1 MKAEPRSPELADLR
15 REPTLSPEF
24 LTRVLQSLV
33 QTQSVNPGIYESA
46 MAARVTEWLKP
57 TGAEVTLVESLPER
71 HSVAAVLKGSGDG
84 PTLVLNGHM
93 DTVPID
99 DASLWDD
106 DPFSGVVKDGYLWGR
121 GACDMKA
128 GLAVQIAVA
137 HYLAGRPEDLRGTL
151 VLHFAVGEECAEPG
165 TLSLINAG
173 FVGDLGIVTEPTELK
188 VATAERGLVFFHL
201 RIKGRSIHASK
212 AQLGLNPNWKLRAV
226 LDAVEEYEREIK
238 KRSHPLLPPG
248 SCTPTVIRSGV
259 KDNAVP
265 DFCDV
270 SFDRRLIP
278 GETIDGELAELR
290 ARLERIR
297 DGDPDF
303 EFELT
308 RARYAF
314 SPAEISPESA
324 FARRVAEAAQ
334 EVTGAEAPGEIIG
347 TTYASDVRNLVN
359 DAGMEAITFGPG
371 NVAECHCAN
380 ERVALDQ
387 LSNAALVVARV
398 ASDVLA

>member
-1 MKAEPRSPELADLR
+1 VNAGAASPELADLR
-15 REPTLSPEF
+15 RERTLSEEF
-24 LTRVLQSLV
+24 LTGLLRSLV

-46 MAARVTEWLKP
+46 MATRVEEWLKP
-57 TGAEVTLVESLPER
+57 TGAEVTFVESLPGR
-71 HSVAAVLKGSGDG
+71 HSLAAVLKGSGGG

-106 DPFSGVVKDGYLWGR
+106 DPFGGVVKDGYLWGR

-137 HYLAGRPEDLRGTL
+137 HYLAGRPDRFKGTL

-165 TLSLINAG
+165 TLSLVNAG
-173 FVGDLGIVTEPTELK
+173 FVGDVGIVTEPTELK
-188 VATAERGLVFFHL
+188 VATAERGLVFFNL

-226 LDAVEEYEREIK
+226 LDVVEEYERDIK
-238 KRSHPLLPPG
+238 KRSHPLLPAG

-259 KDNAVP
+259 KENAVP
-265 DFCDV
+265 DYCDV
-270 SFDRRLIP
+270 SFDRRLLP
-278 GETIDGELAELR
+278 GETIQGELAELR
-290 ARLERIR
+290 TRLERIR
-297 DGDPDF
+297 ESDPDF
-303 EFELT
+303 EFELSP
-308 RARYAF
+308 AQYAF
-314 SPAEISPESA
+314 SPAEINTDSA
-324 FARRVAEAAQ
+324 FARQVAEAAQ
-334 EVTGAEAPGEIIG
+334 EVTGDAGEIVG
-347 TTYASDVRNLVN
+347 TAYASDVHNLVN

-380 ERVALDQ
+380 ERVALHQ
-387 LSNAALVVARV
+387 LSKAALVVALV
-398 ASDVLA
+398 AGDVLA